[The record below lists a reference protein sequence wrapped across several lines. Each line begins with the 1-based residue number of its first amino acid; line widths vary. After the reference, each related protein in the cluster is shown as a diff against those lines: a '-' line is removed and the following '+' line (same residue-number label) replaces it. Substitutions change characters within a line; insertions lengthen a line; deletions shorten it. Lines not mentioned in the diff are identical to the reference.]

1 MRKGIADHDMNIQ
14 LFGPT
19 NTTLN
24 ICNYQGQGTLMH
36 GTRNTVSWR
45 VDLIFFCSVAE
56 YSNAVE
62 SYYLNQRVAP
72 STTPSRPHDIISIN

>member
-1 MRKGIADHDMNIQ
+1 MQMEGVLLPGSINGFGRGRSWVRKGIADHDMNIQ

-45 VDLIFFCSVAE
+45 VDLIFFVQNS
-56 YSNAVE
+56 
-62 SYYLNQRVAP
+62 
-72 STTPSRPHDIISIN
+72 